1 MLCDFSL
8 VIIILKIRAIKI
20 FLKPFLRFCYLMCF
34 DAKNAPVL
42 FGITLCTKKRLRA
55 NARNLFKALGLS
67 EVVRL
72 ARQLTC

>member
-42 FGITLCTKKRLRA
+42 FGITLCTKKGFEQMLETFLKPWA
-55 NARNLFKALGLS
+55 
-67 EVVRL
+67 
-72 ARQLTC
+72 